1 MYKQVAILLV
11 CLVAFSA
18 AQTCSTSTLDYIE
31 SGTLTLGVP
40 TNAFA
45 QKDYNVTL
53 AGKLGLSAKIHT
65 AFAIAGFQGSCTQT
79 YFALGVDTVYFENSN
94 TKMKFSMNYVYNDNT
109 TTYTSQWTRVKL
121 NYLLV
126 SDLFESYKATNY
138 GGNYIWA
145 DSV

>member
-1 MYKQVAILLV
+1 MLKQVAILLV

-65 AFAIAGFQGSCTQT
+65 AFG
-79 YFALGVDTVYFENSN
+79 NSFYLFSHRRFPRIMYSN
-94 TKMKFSMNYVYNDNT
+94 LFCSFCRYSILRKF
-109 TTYTSQWTRVKL
+109 
-121 NYLLV
+121 
-126 SDLFESYKATNY
+126 
-138 GGNYIWA
+138 
-145 DSV
+145 